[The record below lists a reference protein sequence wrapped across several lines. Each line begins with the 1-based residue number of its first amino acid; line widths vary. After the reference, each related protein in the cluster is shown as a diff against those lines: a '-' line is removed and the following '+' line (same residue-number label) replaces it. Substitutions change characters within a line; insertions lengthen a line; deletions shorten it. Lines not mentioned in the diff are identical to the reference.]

1 MKIAINTMSA
11 VAGGGVTYIKNLLY
25 HLSKSN
31 TPHQYLIITT
41 LAGKEIFYFQHS
53 NFRFLPFKVPSRSP
67 ILRILWEQ
75 CILPS
80 FLKKEGVNLL
90 FSPGNICPLF
100 INLPNVVMIQ
110 NIEPFSNNL
119 SKRRG
124 LIQSIRLRLLKL
136 LTLLSVKKAQ
146 RVIFP
151 SMRARNLIETSGT
164 FVKHAEVIYHGI
176 NKEIFHPHTEDDMSC
191 QFKKKYNLDKFI
203 LYVSHIQRYKNFLE
217 LIKAFV
223 LLKGKID
230 SSIQLVFAGRCFDRE
245 YYDEM
250 KTFIEEQGYNDKVIF
265 LGSIPYEELPY
276 LYSTCKLFV
285 YPSTCESFGMTL
297 VEAIA
302 CGAPVLA
309 SKAEPMPEICA
320 DAAIYFDPKNPA
332 AIADVTLN
340 TLNDQELLSA
350 LKKNAIER
358 ATIFSW
364 EDTVKKTLKIFESAV
379 SIGISAK

>member
-1 MKIAINTMSA
+1 MKIAINTTSA
-11 VAGGGVTYIKNLLY
+11 VAGGGVTYIKNFLTY
-25 HLSKSN
+25 LSKIN
-31 TPHQYLIITT
+31 TNHQYLVLTT
-41 LAGKEIFYFQHS
+41 PAGKEVFYFQHP
-53 NFRFLPFKVPSRSP
+53 NFKFVSFRIPSKNSL
-67 ILRILWEQ
+67 LRILWEQ
-75 CILPS
+75 LNLP
-80 FLKKEGVNLL
+80 FILKKEGVNLL

-176 NKEIFHPHTEDDMSC
+176 NKEIFHPHTEEDMSYQC
-191 QFKKKYNLDKFI
+191 KKKYNLDKFI

-223 LLKGKID
+223 LLKDKIGND
-230 SSIQLVFAGRCFDRE
+230 IQLVFAGGCFDEE
-245 YYDEM
+245 YYRKMQD
-250 KTFIEEQGYNDKVIF
+250 FIREHRYEDRIIF
-265 LGSIPYEELPY
+265 LGNVPYEELPF
-276 LYSTCKLFV
+276 LYSACMIFV

-297 VEAIA
+297 VEAMA
-302 CGAPVLA
+302 CGAPILT
-309 SKAEPMPEICA
+309 SNIEPMTEICA
-320 DAAIYFDPKNPA
+320 NAAIYFDPTNPA
-332 AIADVTLN
+332 IIADVIFKTIMDKDVISTLKIN
-340 TLNDQELLSA
+340 LLKRS
-350 LKKNAIER
+350 K
-358 ATIFSW
+358 IFSW
-364 EDTVKKTLKIFESAV
+364 ENTAIRKLKNFENIA
-379 SIGISAK
+379 

>member
-41 LAGKEIFYFQHS
+41 LAGKETFYFQHP
-53 NFRFLPFKVPSRSP
+53 NFRFLSFKVPSRSP

-176 NKEIFHPHTEDDMSC
+176 NKEIFHPHTEDAMSC

-223 LLKGKID
+223 LLRGRID
-230 SSIQLVFAGRCFDRE
+230 DNIQLIFAGKCFDQK

-250 KTFIEEQGYNDKVIF
+250 RTFIAEHGYENRIIF
-265 LGSIPYEELPY
+265 LGDVPYEALPY
-276 LYSTCKLFV
+276 LYSTCMIFV

-320 DAAIYFDPKNPA
+320 NAAIYFDPMDPF
-332 AIADVTLN
+332 AIADVICK
-340 TLNDQELLSA
+340 TLNDQEAISSLI
-350 LKKNAIER
+350 KNAIER
-358 ATIFSW
+358 AKTFSW
-364 EDTVKKTLKIFESAV
+364 ENTVIRTLKIFES
-379 SIGISAK
+379 IS

>member
-1 MKIAINTMSA
+1 
-11 VAGGGVTYIKNLLY
+11 
-25 HLSKSN
+25 
-31 TPHQYLIITT
+31 
-41 LAGKEIFYFQHS
+41 
-53 NFRFLPFKVPSRSP
+53 
-67 ILRILWEQ
+67 
-75 CILPS
+75 
-80 FLKKEGVNLL
+80 
-90 FSPGNICPLF
+90 
-100 INLPNVVMIQ
+100 MIQ

-176 NKEIFHPHTEDDMSC
+176 NKEIFHPHTEDAMSC

-217 LIKAFV
+217 LVKAFI
-223 LLKGKID
+223 LLKGRID
-230 SSIQLVFAGRCFDRE
+230 DNIQLVFAGRCFDQK

-250 KTFIEEQGYNDKVIF
+250 KTLIAGFGYENRIIF
-265 LGSIPYEELPY
+265 LGNIPSEELPY
-276 LYSTCKLFV
+276 LYSTCMVFA

-320 DAAIYFDPKNPA
+320 NAAIYFDPMDPF
-332 AIADVTLN
+332 AIADVICK
-340 TLNDQELLSA
+340 TLNDQEAISSLI
-350 LKKNAIER
+350 KNAIER
-358 ATIFSW
+358 AKTFSW
-364 EDTVKKTLKIFESAV
+364 ENTVIRTLKIFES
-379 SIGISAK
+379 IS